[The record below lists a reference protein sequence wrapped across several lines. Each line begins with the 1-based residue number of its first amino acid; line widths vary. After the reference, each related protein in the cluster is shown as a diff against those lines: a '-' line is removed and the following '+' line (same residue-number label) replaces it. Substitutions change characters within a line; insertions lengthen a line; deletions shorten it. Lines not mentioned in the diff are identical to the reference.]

1 MIKPFLAS
9 SDETNIQENIW
20 SGMLCVIFFF
30 VIISVLAFP
39 NGPFTRPHP
48 AVWRILFGVSVLY
61 LMLLVFLMFQNYNS
75 IMDILY
81 WFYPDLRNFH
91 IDMDREYAVN
101 CSDVS
106 VEKIWQ
112 QLDIYAMAHFLGWM
126 FKAILVRHMGIL
138 WAISVMWEI
147 TEMAFAHL
155 LPNFKECWWDALVLD
170 VLVCN
175 GLGIWCGLRL
185 CKLLEM
191 REYRW
196 ASIRW
201 VESSSSSRAY
211 RLMTLFGCH
220 SQ

>member
-1 MIKPFLAS
+1 MFPPG

-30 VIISVLAFP
+30 VVISVLAFP

-196 ASIRW
+196 ASIRCVVW
-201 VESSSSSRAY
+201 DG
-211 RLMTLFGCH
+211 LFLFSLIVLWFCLFV
-220 SQ
+220 Q